1 MRRIRTIRVSLMLAA
16 LFLPALAQEPSSR
29 DSPIAELMKSF
40 QTIYAETGTWL
51 SKPEMLSGAM
61 MKHPEFDY
69 WRLTFVTRTDAD
81 ARLKIDHQPGWF
93 YYTYSLIH
101 QGTGTV
107 LASGKV
113 TAWDGKVACDKIAD
127 EVIKR
132 IKKFRPVP
140 AKKKEDS

>member
-1 MRRIRTIRVSLMLAA
+1 MQRRMNRLIGN
-16 LFLPALAQEPSSR
+16 SR
-29 DSPIAELMKSF
+29 DNLTADGPAV
-40 QTIYAETGTWL
+40 TIP
-51 SKPEMLSGAM
+51 K
-61 MKHPEFDY
+61 K
-69 WRLTFVTRTDAD
+69 RDAD

-93 YYTYSLIH
+93 YYTYSLTH
-101 QGTGTV
+101 QRTGTV

-140 AKKKEDS
+140 AKKKENS